1 MASPRILIAC
11 KVFEDE
17 LQHLLPPK
25 TDLQIIW
32 LDAALHADLERLE
45 RELTAALSQAVE
57 AGAEVQLFLGTGC
70 HPDIIGL
77 AQKFGAKLSPVKNC
91 LEAFVGLQQK
101 ELEEDRTMLMT
112 PGWIRAWPDIMRA
125 LGWDQVDVR
134 INLGRYNRIL
144 LLEPGV
150 NPLSD
155 EEILAFFD
163 LTQVPIEIQPLD
175 LGNFQRLIDQ
185 MIMQQPGNHE
195 PGMPV

>member
-1 MASPRILIAC
+1 MASHRILIAC
-11 KVFEDE
+11 RVFEDE

-25 TDLQIIW
+25 TDLQILW

-45 RELTAALSQAVE
+45 RALTAALSQALE

-155 EEILAFFD
+155 EEILTFFD
-163 LTQVPIEIQPLD
+163 LTQVPIEVQPLD
-175 LGNFQRLIDQ
+175 LGNFQQLIDQ
-185 MIMQQPGNHE
+185 MIG
-195 PGMPV
+195 